1 MQSVSTTARHH
12 VICKISFTSAHEDG
26 KQQQEEEEEEK
37 EAGEEEE
44 VQ

>member
-26 KQQQEEEEEEK
+26 KQQQEEEGEEA
-37 EAGEEEE
+37 AGEQEEE